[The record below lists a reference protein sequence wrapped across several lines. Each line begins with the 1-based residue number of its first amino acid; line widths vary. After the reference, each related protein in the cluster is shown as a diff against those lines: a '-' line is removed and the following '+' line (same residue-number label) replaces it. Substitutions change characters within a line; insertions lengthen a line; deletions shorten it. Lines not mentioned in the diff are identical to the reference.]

1 MSVLTIRLPDNI
13 ISKINVYSQ
22 KLSMTKAQYIR
33 ESIEQM
39 NLKIYNEERKN
50 RFIKASMKTRKQ
62 NMLINSEFAAIE
74 YDPKD

>member
-13 ISKINVYSQ
+13 ISKINIYSQ

>member
-1 MSVLTIRLPDNI
+1 
-13 ISKINVYSQ
+13 
-22 KLSMTKAQYIR
+22 MTKAQYIR